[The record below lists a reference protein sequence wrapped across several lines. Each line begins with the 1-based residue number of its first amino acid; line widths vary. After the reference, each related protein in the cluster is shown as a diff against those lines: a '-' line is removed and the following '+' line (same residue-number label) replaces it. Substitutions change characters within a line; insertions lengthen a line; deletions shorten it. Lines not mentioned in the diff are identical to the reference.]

1 MRLIG
6 LLVLL
11 IGFSAGL
18 LNAAGIRLENASYNS
33 ALSLFAA
40 ITGNTYVGDFT
51 TEKKI
56 TYFICKN
63 INLEKSNCLTTY
75 L

>member
-11 IGFSAGL
+11 LGFSAGL

-40 ITGNTYVGDFT
+40 MTGNIYVGDFR

-56 TYFICKN
+56 T
-63 INLEKSNCLTTY
+63 LA
-75 L
+75 

>member
-40 ITGNTYVGDFT
+40 MTGNTYIGDFK
-51 TEKKI
+51 TEK
-56 TYFICKN
+56 N
-63 INLEKSNCLTTY
+63 
-75 L
+75 